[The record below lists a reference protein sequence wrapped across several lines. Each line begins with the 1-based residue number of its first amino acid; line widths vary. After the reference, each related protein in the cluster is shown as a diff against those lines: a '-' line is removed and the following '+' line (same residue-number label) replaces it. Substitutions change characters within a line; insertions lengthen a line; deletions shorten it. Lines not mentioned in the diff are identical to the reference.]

1 MNNNGSVFLNPLVVL
16 DLEDEAQD
24 GTSSREALLR
34 PCVKVI
40 LLDNPLLRGGS
51 VRQD

>member
-1 MNNNGSVFLNPLVVL
+1 MNDNGSVFLYPLVVL

-24 GTSSREALLR
+24 STSSREALLR
-34 PCVKVI
+34 PRVKVI
-40 LLDNPLLRGGS
+40 LLDNTLLRGGG